1 MIRNAHRIILILM
14 LALMMVSGSFI
25 VSMADDTN
33 VDNTASP
40 DVATEESSDVEET
53 PAVSEPE
60 PVSEEPE
67 ITEDTSSPAVQE
79 ETTAVDSPQEIVQ
92 EETSSTPSTAD
103 NSSTESEPSDT
114 ATLRILSSQAADANT
129 ETEPEA
135 EAEAE
140 DEVYEGKEAEWK
152 YHGTSEKGVFWKL
165 KEHKDPTCTE
175 DGYDIYAIW
184 CSACEKYNDAAEVKT
199 VSHHHLGHDMGEW
212 VEVKEPTKTEDGLQ
226 ERHCLR
232 DGCDHKEGE
241 ALHYGEY
248 EFVSDDEEY
257 DETSSTYEPFEEPR
271 VLGDFSGHDE
281 SSYSGPTYGRYTN
294 SVTDVVGMVL
304 DNEKPEEI
312 VKDDSVASPI
322 LPSSKQEADTVTSN
336 GMTEHLLLIIDVVLA
351 LGLIAGLGALWKLG
365 VVRF

>member
-1 MIRNAHRIILILM
+1 M

-60 PVSEEPE
+60 PVNEEPE

-92 EETSSTPSTAD
+92 EETTSTPSTAD
-103 NSSTESEPSDT
+103 NRSTEGEPSDT
-114 ATLRILSSQAADANT
+114 ATLKILSSQAADTNTET

-135 EAEAE
+135 EAK
-140 DEVYEGKEAEWK
+140 DEVYDGKEAEWK
-152 YHGTSEKGVFWKL
+152 NHAKKRVFWKL

-184 CSACEKYNDAAEVKT
+184 CSACEMYNKDAEVKT
-199 VSHHHLGHDMGEW
+199 VTHPALGHDMGEW

-257 DETSSTYEPFEEPR
+257 GATSSTYEPFDEPR

-294 SVTDVVGMVL
+294 SVADVVGMVL

-312 VKDDSVASPI
+312 VKDDSVVSQI
-322 LPSSKQEADTVTSN
+322 LPSPNKEADTVTSN

>member
-1 MIRNAHRIILILM
+1 M

-60 PVSEEPE
+60 PVNEEPE

-79 ETTAVDSPQEIVQ
+79 ETTAVDLPQEIVE
-92 EETSSTPSTAD
+92 EETSFTPSTAD
-103 NSSTESEPSDT
+103 SSSTEGEPSDT
-114 ATLRILSSQAADANT
+114 ATLKMLTNQGADANT
-129 ETEPEA
+129 EPEPYPEA
-135 EAEAE
+135 EAK
-140 DEVYEGKEAEWK
+140 DEVYDGKEAEWK
-152 YHGTSEKGVFWKL
+152 NHGRLSEKDVFWKL

-184 CSACEKYNDAAEVKT
+184 CSLCEKYNDKAEVKT
-199 VSHHHLGHDMGEW
+199 VTHHHLGHDMGEW

-232 DGCDHKEGE
+232 DGCSHKECE
-241 ALHYGEY
+241 ALYYGEY
-248 EFVSDDEEY
+248 EFDSDDEEY
-257 DETSSTYEPFEEPR
+257 DETSSTYEPFEEPK
-271 VLGDFSGHDE
+271 VLGDFSEYDG

-294 SVTDVVGMVL
+294 SATDVVGMVL

-312 VKDDSVASPI
+312 VKNDSVVSQI
-322 LPSSKQEADTVTSN
+322 LPSPNKEADTVTPN

>member
-1 MIRNAHRIILILM
+1 M
-14 LALMMVSGSFI
+14 LALMMVSGSFV

-40 DVATEESSDVEET
+40 DVATEESNDVEET
-53 PAVSEPE
+53 PDVSEPE
-60 PVSEEPE
+60 PVNEEPE
-67 ITEDTSSPAVQE
+67 ITEDTPSPAVQE

-103 NSSTESEPSDT
+103 NSSTEGEPSDT
-114 ATLRILSSQAADANT
+114 ATLKILSSQAADANS
-129 ETEPEA
+129 ETDPEA
-135 EAEAE
+135 EAK
-140 DEVYEGKEAEWK
+140 DEVYDGKEAEWK
-152 YHGTSEKGVFWKL
+152 NHAKNRVFWKL

-184 CSACEKYNDAAEVKT
+184 CSACEMYNNDAEVKT
-199 VSHHHLGHDMGEW
+199 VTHPALGHDMGEW

-257 DETSSTYEPFEEPR
+257 DETSSTYEPFDEPR
-271 VLGDFSGHDE
+271 VLGSFSEHDE

-294 SVTDVVGMVL
+294 SVTDVAGMVL

-312 VKDDSVASPI
+312 VKDDSVVSQI
-322 LPSSKQEADTVTSN
+322 LPTPNKEADTVTPN